1 MKKKNIML
9 KIIAII
15 LLLLVFS
22 FAFINN
28 NSFAWDVEEKLKAID
43 NSSTS
48 SGEAGNK
55 VTKLMG
61 ATINLVSTIAA
72 GIAIIML
79 TIIGI
84 KYVSNSTEAKADA
97 KKDLPGYVIGAVI
110 LFGVSGLLRLLQM
123 FIDANLNK

>member
-1 MKKKNIML
+1 MKRKNIML

-15 LLLLVFS
+15 LLLLIFS

-28 NSFAWDVEEKLKAID
+28 NSFAWDLETKLDAIEE
-43 NSSTS
+43 NSKS

-61 ATINLVSTIAA
+61 ATINIVSTIAA

-79 TIIGI
+79 TVIGI

-110 LFGVSGLLRLLQM
+110 LFGVSGLLKLLQM
-123 FIDANLNK
+123 FIDANLN